1 MNMITFLVSSKCRSY
16 RNGSILSFNNCKYT
30 QSQEKIYLNLKELD
44 DNLSPTI
51 VKTNRVEKNKYKTLK
66 HSIILAKKNL
76 IHSNLVY
83 KATCAVGA
91 NNPRPQDSNKYGVQ
105 KYIYVHRTASTVK
118 EFNKS
123 SYQIQKSCNH

>member
-16 RNGSILSFNNCKYT
+16 RNGSILSFKNCKYT
-30 QSQEKIYLNLKELD
+30 QSQKKIYLNLKELN

-66 HSIILAKKNL
+66 HSIILIDALANINL
-76 IHSNLVY
+76 IHRNLVY

-91 NNPRPQDSNKYGVQ
+91 NNPRPQDPN
-105 KYIYVHRTASTVK
+105 
-118 EFNKS
+118 
-123 SYQIQKSCNH
+123 QIRSPEIQSMHLHKLP